1 MVVGFQSYIAAFVEQ
16 VFEVEVADKRIV
28 VDGVV
33 AVTDISVDDEPVV
46 EELARQ
52 CYFDLY
58 IGKIAFVAAQI
69 GSDIDVFIDL
79 PQQVIELARQK
90 PVRCCGF
97 VPRSCSRVYKI
108 CSRRADR

>member
-58 IGKIAFVAAQI
+58 IGK
-69 GSDIDVFIDL
+69 SPL
-79 PQQVIELARQK
+79 SLR
-90 PVRCCGF
+90 RL
-97 VPRSCSRVYKI
+97 VPILMFSLICPSRLLSWLDSAEEATEASSLLWV
-108 CSRRADR
+108 CPTFM